1 MVKVKICGTTNE
13 EDLNLCVKYGA
24 DAIGFVVEYPVPVP
38 WNLDINRADE
48 LMKKVPPFVSKVCV
62 VGDEYNKVIEIANTL
77 RPDVIQLHGN
87 EPIDETKRLVSEIK
101 SLKIKVIKAIRF
113 SVETNKPISQI
124 HDPIRLC
131 NILKDM
137 GVDAVV
143 LDAVSSSMPAGT
155 GKRIDW
161 ATAAQ
166 IRNSIDIPLIL
177 AGGLNPE
184 NVLEAISQVKPY
196 AVDVISG
203 VEAERGKKDEKKIKD
218 FILKAKKVAW
228 KIGTGE

>member
-1 MVKVKICGTTNE
+1 MVRVKICGTTNE
-13 EDLNLCVKYGA
+13 EDINLCVKYGA

-48 LMKKVPPFVSKVCV
+48 LMKKVSPFVSKVCV
-62 VGDEYNKVIEIANTL
+62 VGDEYKKVMEIANTL
-77 RPDVIQLHGN
+77 RPDAIQLHGN
-87 EPIDETKRLVSEIK
+87 EPLEETKKLVSEIK

-124 HDPIRLC
+124 EDPIRLC

-137 GVDAVV
+137 GVDAILV
-143 LDAVSSSMPAGT
+143 DAATSSMPAGT
-155 GKRIDW
+155 GKRVDW
-161 ATAAQ
+161 AVVARM
-166 IRNSIDIPLIL
+166 RNFVDIPLIL

-184 NVLEAISQVKPY
+184 NIIEAISQVRPY

-203 VEAERGKKDEKKIKD
+203 VESERGKKDEKKLKD
-218 FILKAKKVAW
+218 FILKAKFARCVK
-228 KIGTGE
+228 